1 MLERVRARLDAV
13 DVVDLPVPRKDFWT
27 DPNHSHPIGKEKVER

>member
-1 MLERVRARLDAV
+1 MTYQEFCAQFERIPKAANAFSRI
-13 DVVDLPVPRKDFWT
+13 